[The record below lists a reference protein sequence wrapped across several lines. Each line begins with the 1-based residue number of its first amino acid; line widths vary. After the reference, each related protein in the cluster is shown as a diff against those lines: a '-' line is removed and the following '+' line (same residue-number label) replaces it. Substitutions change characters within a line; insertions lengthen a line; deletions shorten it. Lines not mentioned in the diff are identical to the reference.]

1 MHNMQ
6 LHYHYLHHLDH
17 HLNDFESVFTKKN
30 PPKLRDACIRQ
41 TCQANT
47 SQVKWILEEW
57 WKLPP
62 YWVLYNQLLPPWWH
76 RWAAWQKGNTRGVVD
91 VHYGETFWL
100 WYLGIPQALSA
111 SEMPQLF
118 TGRWKQFFIE
128 RVTDWYHLE
137 SIGFSIIIYNHKNES
152 YIIYSLYILILWRY
166 RPTVVRHCANN
177 HVCKDVFWD
186 VFFDQV
192 PSPIWVRKLFVFSS
206 FGTCLMLGAV
216 RVTKHEVRISEWLC
230 VRSYILNSII

>member
-1 MHNMQ
+1 MYVATLDFSAQVESPRFLLFPSTFCWSWFMIIIMHNMQ

-76 RWAAWQKGNTRGVVD
+76 RWASLAE
-91 VHYGETFWL
+91 GEYSGGCRCSL
-100 WYLGIPQALSA
+100 WRNILTLVPRDTSGI
-111 SEMPQLF
+111 
-118 TGRWKQFFIE
+118 I
-128 RVTDWYHLE
+128 
-137 SIGFSIIIYNHKNES
+137 SIGNASTLHRQVETIFHRKSHRLISSWKHWFLYNH
-152 YIIYSLYILILWRY
+152 L
-166 RPTVVRHCANN
+166 
-177 HVCKDVFWD
+177 
-186 VFFDQV
+186 
-192 PSPIWVRKLFVFSS
+192 
-206 FGTCLMLGAV
+206 
-216 RVTKHEVRISEWLC
+216 
-230 VRSYILNSII
+230 